1 MKIKNK
7 IIISFTGIFF
17 LIFLS
22 VGIVIYKNISKSIE
36 KLTTAE
42 VKKTLDVNSKA
53 LSFYIQGLINEQKEL
68 SKEAVFQEKDK
79 TIITNFLRE
88 RIKDKK
94 ERFSTNVI
102 KLAKQ

>member
-53 LSFYIQGLINEQKEL
+53 LSFYIQGLINE
-68 SKEAVFQEKDK
+68 
-79 TIITNFLRE
+79 
-88 RIKDKK
+88 
-94 ERFSTNVI
+94 
-102 KLAKQ
+102 